1 MRKIILLAL
10 LTSALPAAARVLPST
25 SVHVLLDGHR
35 EPGVGLHGDARGWR
49 LPITPDR
56 GATDVVLVDETSPTR
71 DKWILPL
78 DGRAIFLEAG
88 RFVGGH
94 AYRVEVRR
102 GTEIVERGLVYLYPS
117 RAGRRAQVT
126 FDVGDGAVGSAAGN
140 GGGISLLP
148 KSAL

>member
-1 MRKIILLAL
+1 MRKIVLLAL

-78 DGRAIFLEAG
+78 DGLEED
-88 RFVGGH
+88 R
-94 AYRVEVRR
+94 
-102 GTEIVERGLVYLYPS
+102 
-117 RAGRRAQVT
+117 
-126 FDVGDGAVGSAAGN
+126 AAGN